1 MDIVNF
7 NKKNILLSFM
17 SLMVI
22 FICLYGVY
30 YFLDITAKKEFE
42 RKNQLRKTDEII
54 LYWGV
59 TCPHC
64 KNVEDYLKEH
74 PEIEKKI
81 KIVRKEVFNDK
92 KNAVDMEDKA
102 YLCNFDTRQGLGV
115 PFLYFKGECVEG
127 DKSINSFLTE
137 KTKD

>member
-1 MDIVNF
+1 
-7 NKKNILLSFM
+7 
-17 SLMVI
+17 MVI

-102 YLCNFDTRQGLGV
+102 YYVILILDKDWVCLFYIL
-115 PFLYFKGECVEG
+115 KGNVLKG
-127 DKSINSFLTE
+127 INQLILF
-137 KTKD
+137 